1 MRLVADSHAVLWYA
15 KGSSRL
21 SASARDAL
29 TGAET
34 DGGIVVSVASLID
47 LWYVTLTTQGVI
59 KDDLDR
65 LRAGL
70 LASDSVSLQ
79 PVTIEIVD
87 AYVGIDRGALG
98 DPWDRLIVA
107 TAQAL
112 ELPLVTRDGQIRTA
126 GRVETIW

>member
-1 MRLVADSHAVLWYA
+1 MRLVADSHAVVWYA
-15 KGSSRL
+15 KGSPRL
-21 SASARDAL
+21 SAPARDAL

-47 LWYVTLTTQGVI
+47 LWYVTLTTKS

-126 GRVETIW
+126 GLVETIW